1 MNKYLVIGD
10 FVLGADVLYVGLSAG
25 NITLNY
31 YDKQVT
37 IDGAVAFTAADKVT
51 IEDAIIQVW
60 NQSYTNSTLDVELSQ
75 AVTAIL

>member
-10 FVLGADVLYVGLSAG
+10 FVLGADVLYVGLALG